1 MIGQGA
7 TCRRA
12 LPLAAPPLL
21 AMALLGGCIPHG
33 GRQQIPSQS
42 VAGPPDD
49 AGSAAQPQSQGVTA
63 PPTAPP
69 AWEVNRV
76 VADARPVAQGT
87 HTVARGE
94 TLRSIANKTGAGS
107 EAIARANGLAPPFT
121 IYPGQKLSIPGGRYH
136 LVREGQTGIAIAR
149 AYGVPWSQIVTANGL
164 EDPFILRTGQRILI
178 PGGAATA
185 GMSVAERAAA
195 FRLDI
200 DDILTGG
207 EPAIE
212 PEDKPARAT
221 ASPSRVLPPSA
232 AVAPPARLTSQ
243 FQWPVG
249 GNVVKRFGAG
259 ESGERNDGIKIAVPI
274 GTPVLAAADGV
285 VAYAGSGVP
294 GLGGVVILRHGDRY
308 TTVYG
313 HAKELLVQRGQS
325 VKRGQQIARSGET
338 GYAARPQLHF
348 EIRQG
353 RAPVDPLS
361 KLPSR

>member
-1 MIGQGA
+1 MNG
-7 TCRRA
+7 RRACYRHA
-12 LPLAAPPLL
+12 LPLL
-21 AMALLGGCIPHG
+21 AVGLLGGCIPG
-33 GRQQIPSQS
+33 GRPQQIPSRTI
-42 VAGPPDD
+42 AGPPADTPRK
-49 AGSAAQPQSQGVTA
+49 SQPQADGVTA

-76 VADARPVAQGT
+76 AADARSVAQGV
-87 HTVARGE
+87 HVVARGE
-94 TLRSIANKTGAGS
+94 TLRSIAARTGAGS

-121 IYPGQKLSIPGGRYH
+121 IYPGQRLTIPGGRYH

-149 AYGVPWSQIVTANGL
+149 AYAVPWSDIVAANGL
-164 EDPFILRTGQRILI
+164 EDPYILRTSQRILI
-178 PGGAATA
+178 PGGTTA
-185 GMSVAERAAA
+185 GLSRAERAAA

-221 ASPSRVLPPSA
+221 ASPTRVLPPGA
-232 AVAPPARLTSQ
+232 AVAPPTRLTSQ

-249 GNVVKRFGAG
+249 GKVLKRFGAG
-259 ESGERNDGIKIAVPI
+259 ESGERNNGINIDVPV

-294 GLGGVVILRHGDRY
+294 GLGGVVILKHGDRY

-313 HAKELLVQRGQS
+313 HAKELLVQRGQA
-325 VKRGQQIARSGET
+325 VKRGQQVATSGDT
-338 GYAARPQLHF
+338 GYASRPQLHF

-353 RAPVDPLS
+353 RTPVDPLS
-361 KLPSR
+361 KLPGR

>member
-1 MIGQGA
+1 MIGQVA
-7 TCRRA
+7 CYRRA
-12 LPLAAPPLL
+12 LPLAAVGLL
-21 AMALLGGCIPHG
+21 AGCIPQS
-33 GRQQIPSQS
+33 GRQAVPSQT

-49 AGSAAQPQSQGVTA
+49 RGGRAQPQAQGVTA

-76 VADARPVAQGT
+76 QPDARSVPQST
-87 HTVARGE
+87 HIVARGE
-94 TLRSIANKTGAGS
+94 NLRAIGNKTGAGS

-121 IYPGQKLSIPGGRYH
+121 IYPGQKLTIPGGRYH

-149 AYGVPWSQIVTANGL
+149 AYGVPWSQIVSANGL
-164 EDPFILRTGQRILI
+164 EDPYILRTGQRILI

-185 GMSVAERAAA
+185 TMSVAERAAA

-221 ASPSRVLPPSA
+221 ASSERVLPPSA

-243 FQWPVG
+243 FQWPVNG
-249 GNVVKRFGAG
+249 SVVKRFGAG
-259 ESGERNDGIKIAVPI
+259 ESGERNDGIKIGVPT

-294 GLGGVVILRHGDRY
+294 GLGGVVILRHGDRF

-325 VKRGQQIARSGET
+325 VKRGQQIARSGDT

>member
-1 MIGQGA
+1 MIGQRA
-7 TCRRA
+7 CCRA
-12 LPLAAPPLL
+12 LPLLALGLL
-21 AMALLGGCIPHG
+21 SACIPG
-33 GRQQIPSQS
+33 GRPQQVPSS
-42 VAGPPDD
+42 TVAGPPDD
-49 AGSAAQPQSQGVTA
+49 RSGSAQPQAEGVTA

-76 VADARPVAQGT
+76 VADARTVAQDV
-87 HTVARGE
+87 HTVTRGE
-94 TLRSIANKTGAGS
+94 TLRAIANKTGAGS

-121 IYPGQKLSIPGGRYH
+121 IYPGQKLTIPGGRYH
-136 LVREGQTGIAIAR
+136 LVHEGQTGIAIAR
-149 AYGVPWSQIVTANGL
+149 AYGVPWSKIVAANGL
-164 EDPFILRTGQRILI
+164 EDPYILRTGQRILI
-178 PGGAATA
+178 PGAAATA

-221 ASPSRVLPPSA
+221 ASPARVLPPSA
-232 AVAPPARLTSQ
+232 AVAPPARLAGQ
-243 FQWPVG
+243 FQWPASG
-249 GNVVKRFGAG
+249 TVVKRFGAG
-259 ESGERNDGIKIAVPI
+259 ESGERNDGIKIAVPL

-308 TTVYG
+308 TSVYG

-325 VKRGQQIARSGET
+325 VKRGQQIAVSGET

-361 KLPSR
+361 KLPAR

>member
-1 MIGQGA
+1 MIGQVA
-7 TCRRA
+7 CYRRA
-12 LPLAAPPLL
+12 LPLAAVGLL
-21 AMALLGGCIPHG
+21 AGCIPQS
-33 GRQQIPSQS
+33 GRQAVPSQT

-49 AGSAAQPQSQGVTA
+49 RGGRAQPQAQGVTA

-76 VADARPVAQGT
+76 QPDARTVSQST
-87 HTVARGE
+87 HIVARGE
-94 TLRSIANKTGAGS
+94 NLRAIGNKTGAGS

-121 IYPGQKLSIPGGRYH
+121 IYPGQKLTIPGGRYH

-149 AYGVPWSQIVTANGL
+149 AYGVPWSQIVSANGL
-164 EDPFILRTGQRILI
+164 EDPYILRTGQRILI

-185 GMSVAERAAA
+185 TMSVAERAAA

-221 ASPSRVLPPSA
+221 ASSERVLPPSA

-243 FQWPVG
+243 FQWPVNG
-249 GNVVKRFGAG
+249 SVVKRFGAG
-259 ESGERNDGIKIAVPI
+259 ESGERNDGIKIGVPT

-294 GLGGVVILRHGDRY
+294 GLGGVVILRHGDRF

-325 VKRGQQIARSGET
+325 VKRGQQIARSGDT

-348 EIRQG
+348 EIRQS

>member
-1 MIGQGA
+1 MIGQRA
-7 TCRRA
+7 CCRTLSLVA
-12 LPLAAPPLL
+12 LGLL
-21 AMALLGGCIPHG
+21 AGCIPG
-33 GRQQIPSQS
+33 GGQQRVPSHE

-49 AGSAAQPQSQGVTA
+49 RGAEPQSEGVTA

-76 VADARPVAQGT
+76 VADARTVAQAT
-87 HTVARGE
+87 HVVARGD
-94 TLRSIANKTGAGS
+94 TLRAIANRTGAGS

-149 AYGVPWSQIVTANGL
+149 AYAIPWSQIVSANGL
-164 EDPFILRTGQRILI
+164 EEPFILRTGQRILI

-185 GMSVAERAAA
+185 SMSVAERAAA

-221 ASPSRVLPPSA
+221 ASPSRVLPPGA
-232 AVAPPARLTSQ
+232 AVAAPARLTSR
-243 FQWPVG
+243 FQWPVTG
-249 GNVVKRFGAG
+249 SLVKRFGAG
-259 ESGERNDGIKIAVPI
+259 ESGERNNGINIAVPT

-285 VAYAGSGVP
+285 VAYAGTGVP
-294 GLGGVVILRHGDRY
+294 GLGGVVILKHGDRY

-313 HAKELLVQRGQS
+313 NAKELLVQRGQA
-325 VKRGQQIARSGET
+325 VKRGQQVASSGET
-338 GYAARPQLHF
+338 GYADRPQLHF
-348 EIRQG
+348 EIREG
-353 RAPVDPLS
+353 RAPVDPLT
-361 KLPSR
+361 KLPRR

>member
-1 MIGQGA
+1 MIGRR
-7 TCRRA
+7 THCRV
-12 LPLAAPPLL
+12 LPLMGL
-21 AMALLGGCIPHG
+21 ALLGGCIPSG
-33 GRQQIPSQS
+33 GRQELPSAT

-49 AGSAAQPQSQGVTA
+49 PGSGQRQSQGVTA
-63 PPTAPP
+63 PRTAPP

-76 VADARPVAQGT
+76 VADARTVSAGV
-87 HTVARGE
+87 HVVARGD
-94 TLRSIANKTGAGS
+94 TLRGIATRTGAGS
-107 EAIARANGLAPPFT
+107 EAIARANGLTPPFT
-121 IYPGQKLSIPGGRYH
+121 IYPGQKLTIPGGRYH

-149 AYGVPWSQIVTANGL
+149 AYGIPWSQIVTANGL
-164 EDPFILRTGQRILI
+164 EEPFILRTGQRILI
-178 PGGAATA
+178 PGAAATA

-232 AVAPPARLTSQ
+232 AVAPPARLTSA
-243 FQWPVG
+243 FQWPVNG
-249 GNVVKRFGAG
+249 TLLKRFGAG
-259 ESGERNDGIKIAVPI
+259 ESGERNDGIKIGVPI

-325 VKRGQQIARSGET
+325 VKRGQQIASSGET
-338 GYAARPQLHF
+338 GYASRPQLHF
-348 EIRQG
+348 EVRQG